1 VQAAPTQNKN
11 TESTIMNNTITLVGR
26 VVQDP
31 VKKSIPAKETTLAE
45 FSIAVKDYSKKGQE
59 NDAIFFDVKAF
70 NGQVDRIMEYV
81 KKGRE
86 IVVNGRVSVENYN
99 RKDGSQVI
107 KYVVIL
113 NGFHLC
119 GSKLDN
125 AETSA
130 TPAAAQSAPSNEKK
144 SKKAAA

>member
-1 VQAAPTQNKN
+1 
-11 TESTIMNNTITLVGR
+11 MNNTITLVGR

-31 VKKSIPAKETTLAE
+31 VKKSIPAKDTTVAE
-45 FSIAVKDYSKKGQE
+45 FSIAVKDYSKKGLE

-70 NGQVDRIMEYV
+70 NGQVDRIMEYI

-86 IVVNGRVSVENYN
+86 IVVNGRVAVESYN
-99 RKDGSQVI
+99 RKDGNQVI

-119 GSKLDN
+119 GGKLDKD
-125 AETSA
+125 E
-130 TPAAAQSAPSNEKK
+130 TPANPAANDNLSKEAKK
-144 SKKAAA
+144 NKKIA

>member
-1 VQAAPTQNKN
+1 
-11 TESTIMNNTITLVGR
+11 MNNTITLVGR

-86 IVVNGRVSVENYN
+86 IVVNGRVAVENYN

-107 KYVVIL
+107 KYDSVE
-113 NGFHLC
+113 N
-119 GSKLDN
+119 
-125 AETSA
+125 
-130 TPAAAQSAPSNEKK
+130 
-144 SKKAAA
+144 

>member
-1 VQAAPTQNKN
+1 
-11 TESTIMNNTITLVGR
+11 MNNTIILVGR

-31 VKKSIPAKETTLAE
+31 IKKSIPAKDTVLAE
-45 FSIAVKDYSKKGQE
+45 FSLAVKDYSKKGQE

-70 NGQVDRIMEYV
+70 NGQVDRVVEYI

-86 IVVNGRVSVENYN
+86 IVINGRVSVESYT
-99 RKDGSQVI
+99 RKDGTQVV

-119 GSKLDN
+119 GSKLDK
-125 AETSA
+125 AEVAPEGASA
-130 TPAAAQSAPSNEKK
+130 DSKEKK
-144 SKKAAA
+144 AKKNAA

>member
-1 VQAAPTQNKN
+1 
-11 TESTIMNNTITLVGR
+11 MNNSITLVGR
-26 VVQDP
+26 VVQNP
-31 VKKSIPAKETTLAE
+31 VRKSIPAKETVLAE
-45 FSIAVKDYSKKGQE
+45 FSLAVKDYSKKGQDD
-59 NDAIFFDVKAF
+59 DAIYFDVKAF
-70 NGQVDRIMEYV
+70 NGQVDRIMEWV

-99 RKDGSQVI
+99 RKDGSQII

-125 AETSA
+125 AEK
-130 TPAAAQSAPSNEKK
+130 SAPDEGGSTSDKEKK
-144 SKKAAA
+144 SKKTAA

>member
-1 VQAAPTQNKN
+1 
-11 TESTIMNNTITLVGR
+11 MNNTITLVGR

-31 VKKSIPAKETTLAE
+31 VKKSIPAKDTVLAE
-45 FSIAVKDYSKKGQE
+45 FSIAVKDYSKKGQD

-86 IVVNGRVSVENYN
+86 IVVNGRVAVENYN

-125 AETSA
+125 AVEAAPAEGASA
-130 TPAAAQSAPSNEKK
+130 AGKEKK
-144 SKKAAA
+144 TKKEAA